1 MSTLLDDFY
10 IFYNSGNF
18 YVIMLLST
26 ASQSFLPV
34 SSCSI
39 PMKHIW
45 EIYSPCLLVTLYIL
59 PSLSFWVMLLV
70 NFSELS
76 SNSLILSST
85 MSNSEFIHLVRF
97 FLSFLPFLM
106 QWIFSIPKIFNWV
119 FFTHIFSYSASFC
132 FIVLKS
138 LFFPFLTALY
148 NTI

>member
-39 PMKHIW
+39 PIKHIW

-119 FFTHIFSYSASFC
+119 FFPTHLFLFCLFLFHSVEKPLLPFPNSF
-132 FIVLKS
+132 I
-138 LFFPFLTALY
+138 
-148 NTI
+148 